1 MTIKKLHLYILQLIC
16 ISGILSLTN
25 CARVT
30 SPGGGEKDE
39 KPPVLIKSI
48 PEDGQTNFT
57 SQIIFLEF
65 DELVQTNQIESN
77 LIITPKPS
85 GSFRTRNSRNTI
97 QLEFFEPF
105 DDSTTYTFSF
115 ASTIED
121 LTDRN
126 AAVGLSLS
134 FSTGDYLDSLSITG
148 QIKNLYDQIIEEDI
162 LVSLYTADDSLNI
175 LNGPASYYTKT
186 DTAGNY
192 IFKNLPPNDYRV
204 YAVKDKNENNK
215 ADSDEEKYG
224 FYSDTLRVIENV
236 DNINFTI
243 QNLSTKDLRLISG
256 RHFGRYYELTFNK
269 SITEF
274 KAINNDEAIYH
285 QTAKDIIRFFRT
297 DQLFNDTTELI
308 FEARDSLGSILLDT
322 AKYYFVESEIEPDR
336 LNHEFTPKRNIFRPS
351 EEVTLSFNKPVNLV
365 NPDSIQVFVDSLN
378 VYPFSVN
385 EITPNKNR
393 TEFKFPFVISD
404 YIERPGQ
411 QARIEFK
418 KGTFISIDAD
428 TTPAIQKTVE
438 IAIEEETGLITGR
451 VNTNSPNVIV
461 QLLNSRTLQVIEETN
476 DINFRFPYLDAGTYM
491 IRAINDLNGN
501 GKWDTGNII
510 RNEDPEPVAFYY
522 DSDFDTQL
530 IELRKNWERSQIIIN
545 LR

>member
-1 MTIKKLHLYILQLIC
+1 MIIKKLNYFQVLMIC
-16 ISGILSLTN
+16 LLGIMSISN

-39 KPPVLIKSI
+39 QPPVLIRSI
-48 PEDGQTNFT
+48 PEDGQTNFS

-115 ASTIED
+115 ASSIED

-134 FSTGDYLDSLSITG
+134 FSTGDYLDSLSISG

-186 DTAGNY
+186 DTAGIY
-192 IFKNLPPNDYRV
+192 LFKNLPPNNYRV

-224 FYSDTLRVIENV
+224 FFSDTIRVTNNV
-236 DNINFTI
+236 ENINFTI

-274 KAINNDEAIYH
+274 KPLNDEEAIYH
-285 QTAKDIIRFFRT
+285 QTDEDIIRFYRT
-297 DQLFNDTTELI
+297 DQLFNDTTQLI
-308 FEARDSLGSILLDT
+308 FEARDSLGSILVDT
-322 AKYYFVESEIEPDR
+322 AKYYFVESDIEPNR
-336 LNHEFTPKRNIFRPS
+336 LTHAFTPKRNLFRPS
-351 EEVTLSFNKPVNLV
+351 ESVTLTFNKPVYLV
-365 NPDSIQVFVDSLN
+365 NPDSIQIFVDSLN
-378 VYPFSVN
+378 IFPFPI
-385 EITPNKNR
+385 ERITTNYNQ
-393 TEFKFPFVISD
+393 TEFNFPFIIGD
-404 YIERPGQ
+404 YIQRPGQ
-411 QARIEFK
+411 RAQIDFK
-418 KGTFISIDAD
+418 KGTFLSIDSD

-438 IAIEEETGLITGR
+438 IALEEETGLITGR
-451 VNTNSPNVIV
+451 VNTNSSNVIV
-461 QLLNSRTLQVIEETN
+461 QLLNSRTLEVLEET
-476 DINFRFPYLDAGTYM
+476 DEINFRFPFLAAGSYM
-491 IRAINDLNGN
+491 IRVINDLNGN
-501 GKWDTGNII
+501 GKWDTGNIL

-522 DSDFDTQL
+522 DSDFNTQL
-530 IELRKNWERSQIIIN
+530 IELRKNWEVGPLAIN